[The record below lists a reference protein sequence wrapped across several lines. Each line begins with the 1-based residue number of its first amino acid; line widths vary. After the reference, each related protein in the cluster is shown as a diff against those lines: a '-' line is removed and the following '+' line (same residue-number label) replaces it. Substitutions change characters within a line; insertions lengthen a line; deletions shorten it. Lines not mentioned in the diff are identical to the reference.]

1 MNKPLTSA
9 LARPTTT
16 IALLLLFVA
25 SVHAAASEPDDT
37 TRKELQLSR
46 VTVTAKTGS
55 DKLRAGNLS
64 VNAVDIASAVNRL
77 TTVNDIVA
85 RTSGVNLRRE
95 GGLGSDF
102 DLTISGLS
110 GNSIRYFIDGVPLD
124 SRGSGFTLDN
134 IPLSTVNRVEI
145 YKGVVPASLSGDAL
159 GGAVNIV
166 TFNRSQ
172 NYLDASYGFGSFNT
186 HTADV
191 AGQLRVGATPILVRP
206 AFNINSSKNNYMMHD
221 VEVWDDATD
230 RYILTDRRRF
240 HDRYFSTTVSI
251 EAGVNRVSWADAFFV
266 SGSFNKANKELQT
279 GAMQNKV
286 YGEAER
292 HSHAWNIG
300 VRYAK
305 RWEKLNLTANV
316 THTWDHSATV
326 DTAFRKYSWDGTWI
340 PSNRNEINGR
350 GRQLRV
356 YRRPLTIVNAGASY
370 AINPDNTL
378 SLNYSLNRRGNKQH
392 DDADDSYE
400 PSSDVVAK
408 HIIAVSFNNSLL
420 SNRLNSTAFYKNYI
434 NSLTRRA
441 PTKASSTN
449 SYSGAGVA
457 SRYIFFEPLQLK
469 ASYEHSVRLPLSR
482 ELLGNG
488 TTIEPNLDLK
498 PETSNNYNLALFG
511 SLPFAGDHQFDYSLT
526 GYIRGVHNYIRA
538 VVSERDGLMTYAN
551 EPAIHIKGLEMEL
564 SYLWSNRLS
573 LSVNATWSDP
583 RNMRKYKSDGNPSA
597 TYKNRVPN
605 RPWIFGNAD
614 AAYSFRDL
622 FSRDDRLRVSLFWQ
636 WVRWYYLNWEAYG
649 AASSKAKIPTQST
662 FDLSATYSWHDNR
675 FNLTAECNNIFNR
688 TVYDNYMLQL
698 PGRSLM
704 AKFRIFIN

>member
-1 MNKPLTSA
+1 MNESKTFPLIR
-9 LARPTTT
+9 LTTT
-16 IALLLLFVA
+16 VALLLLINITLRA
-25 SVHAAASEPDDT
+25 TNPEPDDT
-37 TRKELQLSR
+37 TRKELQLSG

-55 DKLRAGNLS
+55 ERLRAGNLS
-64 VNAVDIASAVNRL
+64 VNAIDIASAVNRL
-77 TTVNDIVA
+77 TTINDIVS

-102 DLTISGLS
+102 DLTISGLA

-145 YKGVVPASLSGDAL
+145 YKGVVPPTLAGDAL

-172 NYLDASYGFGSFNT
+172 NYIDASYGFGSFNT
-186 HTADV
+186 HTADI
-191 AGQLRVGATPILVRP
+191 AAQLRVGSTPILLRP
-206 AFNINSSKNNYMMHD
+206 TVNINSSKNNYIMRN
-221 VEVWDDATD
+221 VEVWDDTAD
-230 RYILTDRRRF
+230 RYLLTDRRRF
-240 HDRYFSTTVSI
+240 HDRYFATTVSL
-251 EAGVNRVSWADAFFV
+251 EAGVNSVSWADAFFI

-300 VRYAK
+300 FRYAK
-305 RWEKLNLTANV
+305 RWKKINLVANIS
-316 THTWDHSATV
+316 HTRDYSETV

-356 YRRPLTIVNAGASY
+356 YRRPLTIVNASASY
-370 AINPDNTL
+370 SINPYNTL
-378 SLNYSLNRRGNKQH
+378 SLNYSLNRRSNRQR
-392 DDADDSYE
+392 DDVDDSFE
-400 PSSDVVAK
+400 PSSDIIAK
-408 HIIAVSFNNSLL
+408 HIIAASFNNSLL
-420 SNRLNSTAFYKNYI
+420 SNRLNSTLFYKNYI
-434 NSLTRRA
+434 NSLARRS
-441 PTKASSTN
+441 PTKASSTK
-449 SYSGAGVA
+449 SYHGAGFA
-457 SRYIFFEPLQLK
+457 SRFIFIEPLQLK

-488 TTIEPNLDLK
+488 TTIEQNLELK
-498 PETSNNYNLALFG
+498 PETGNNYNLGLFG
-511 SLPFAGDHQFDYSLT
+511 SIPFAGNHQFDYSLT

-538 VVSERDGLMTYAN
+538 VISERDGLMTYAN
-551 EPAIHIKGLEMEL
+551 EPAIHIKGIEIEL

-573 LSVNATWSDP
+573 LTANATWSDS
-583 RNMRKYKSDGNPSA
+583 RNNRKYKSDGNPSA

-614 AAYSFRDL
+614 AAYNFRNL
-622 FSRDDRLRVSLFWQ
+622 FSRDDRLRLSLFWQ
-636 WVRWYYLNWEAYG
+636 WVHWYYLNWESYG
-649 AASSKAKIPTQST
+649 AAASKAKIPTQST
-662 FDLSATYSWHDNR
+662 FDIAATYSWRDNR